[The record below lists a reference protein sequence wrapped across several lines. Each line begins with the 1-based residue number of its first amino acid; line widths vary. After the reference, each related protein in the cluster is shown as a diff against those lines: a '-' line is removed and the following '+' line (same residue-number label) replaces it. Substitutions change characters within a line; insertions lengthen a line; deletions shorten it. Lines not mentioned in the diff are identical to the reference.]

1 MRVSQRA
8 ISNHPLSLDTTLNSS
23 FTTMSMDVMLHRKEI
38 HQLTER
44 KIRRFKQKL
53 SDQDSLTI
61 LRDTTAGVLATCGN
75 DMQH

>member
-1 MRVSQRA
+1 
-8 ISNHPLSLDTTLNSS
+8 
-23 FTTMSMDVMLHRKEI
+23 MSMDVMLHRKEI